1 MRNYKMKNILQEHMN
16 YAEKTN
22 FIKNMIEVE
31 KEKITAF
38 LAENP
43 EILASSLAEEMVF
56 IGLPV
61 FYVSLITGV
70 SIEEINRLQNIRH

>member
-1 MRNYKMKNILQEHMN
+1 MKNILQEHMN

>member
-1 MRNYKMKNILQEHMN
+1 MN
-16 YAEKTN
+16 YTEKRKL
-22 FIKNMIEVE
+22 IKSVIEAE
-31 KEKITAF
+31 KEKITTF

-43 EILASSLAEEMVF
+43 EILSSCLAEEMVF

-70 SIEEINRLQNIRH
+70 SIEEINRLKDVRH

>member
-1 MRNYKMKNILQEHMN
+1 MKNILKDHVN
-16 YAEKTN
+16 YSEKTN
-22 FIKNMIEVE
+22 FIKSMIEVE
-31 KEKITAF
+31 KDKITTF

-70 SIEEINRLQNIRH
+70 SIEEINRLKDVRH